1 MVSVHLVTVTWW
13 QKALVAQTCGD
24 RKGWW
29 HRHLVTESYGD
40 TNIWWRKAMVTRT
53 IGDRTICWRRHIWR
67 QENLSAKG
75 IMMRIHTDYKME
87 RRSTSCS
94 SVVSCRTET
103 LVVNSTTNLA
113 LLIII
118 VRSSSILFVIGMV
131 VLLSISKHLATPQ
144 VESGCNLLFCAYIVH
159 ICY

>member
-1 MVSVHLVTVTWW
+1 
-13 QKALVAQTCGD
+13 
-24 RKGWW
+24 
-29 HRHLVTESYGD
+29 
-40 TNIWWRKAMVTRT
+40 MVTRT

-75 IMMRIHTDYKME
+75 IMMRIHTDYKMG
-87 RRSTSCS
+87 RSCS

-118 VRSSSILFVIGMV
+118 VRSSSILFVIGLV
-131 VLLSISKHLATPQ
+131 VFVSISKHLAIPK
-144 VESGCNLLFCAYIVH
+144 VESRCNLLFSAYIVH
-159 ICY
+159 ICYEYAVVSTILSCKVLFFSILRVGDGMSSLNDWLFK